1 MTGPAATPGPSEGG
15 EPLNIMIV
23 DDHPVVRVG
32 LQALIETAEDGAD
45 INVVASMADPD
56 EAVAKVRELQSTPQ
70 ALDVVL
76 MDLRFGEGP
85 TGPEG
90 AGGVRATRAIRA
102 IPGGPQVLVVTNYS
116 TDQDVVGAVSAG
128 AVGYLLK
135 DAPPA
140 EVLDGIR
147 RAARGESVMAPEV
160 MGKLMGQMTNPT
172 EALTPRESEVLALVG
187 EGKSNREIARE
198 LVLTEA
204 TVKSHL
210 SHVFRKLG
218 ATNRTSAV
226 AVARQRGIIS

>member
-1 MTGPAATPGPSEGG
+1 MNHAAQNSDHRAQAG
-15 EPLNIMIV
+15 LNVMIV

-32 LQALIETAEDGAD
+32 LQALIETAEDAAD
-45 INVVASMADPD
+45 IAVVASIADPD
-56 EAVAKVRELQSTPQ
+56 EAVVQVRELQGTEQ
-70 ALDVVL
+70 EIDVVL

-85 TGPEG
+85 AGTEL
-90 AGGVRATRAIRA
+90 AGGVRATQAIRA
-102 IPGGPQVLVVTNYS
+102 LPAGPQVLVVTNYS

-135 DAPPA
+135 DAPPS

-147 RAARGESVMAPEV
+147 RAARGESVMAPEI

-172 EALTPRESEVLALVG
+172 EALTRRELEVLVLVG
-187 EGKSNREIARE
+187 EGKSNRDIARE

-218 ATNRTSAV
+218 ANNRTSAV
-226 AVARQRGIIS
+226 AVARQRGIIA

>member
-1 MTGPAATPGPSEGG
+1 
-15 EPLNIMIV
+15 MIV

-32 LQALIETAEDGAD
+32 LQALIETAEDAAGID
-45 INVVASMADPD
+45 VVASIADPD
-56 EAVAKVRELQSTPQ
+56 EAVVQVRELQGTEQ
-70 ALDVVL
+70 EIDVVL

-85 TGPEG
+85 AGTEL
-90 AGGVRATRAIRA
+90 AGGARATQAICA
-102 IPGGPQVLVVTNYS
+102 IPDGPQVLVVTNYS

-135 DAPPA
+135 DAPPSK
-140 EVLDGIR
+140 VLDGIR
-147 RAARGESVMAPEV
+147 RAARGESVMAPEI

-172 EALTPRESEVLALVG
+172 EALTPRELEVLALVG
-187 EGKSNREIARE
+187 EGKSNRDIARQ

-218 ATNRTSAV
+218 ANNRTSAV
-226 AVARQRGIIS
+226 AVARQRGIIA

>member
-1 MTGPAATPGPSEGG
+1 
-15 EPLNIMIV
+15 MIV

-32 LQALIETAEDGAD
+32 LQALIETAEDAAD
-45 INVVASMADPD
+45 IAVVASIADPD
-56 EAVAKVRELQSTPQ
+56 EAVVQVRELQGTEQ
-70 ALDVVL
+70 EIDVVL

-85 TGPEG
+85 AGTEL
-90 AGGVRATRAIRA
+90 AGGVRATQAIRA
-102 IPGGPQVLVVTNYS
+102 LPAGPQVLVVTNYS

-135 DAPPA
+135 DAPPS

-147 RAARGESVMAPEV
+147 RAARGESVMAPEI

-172 EALTPRESEVLALVG
+172 EALTRRELEVLVLVG
-187 EGKSNREIARE
+187 EGKSNRDIARE

-218 ATNRTSAV
+218 ANNRTSAV
-226 AVARQRGIIS
+226 AVARQRGIIA

>member
-1 MTGPAATPGPSEGG
+1 
-15 EPLNIMIV
+15 MIV

-32 LQALIETAEDGAD
+32 LQALIETAEDAAGID
-45 INVVASMADPD
+45 VVASIADPD
-56 EAVAKVRELQSTPQ
+56 EAVVQVRKFQGTEQEI
-70 ALDVVL
+70 DVVL

-85 TGPEG
+85 AGAEL
-90 AGGVRATRAIRA
+90 AGGVRATQAIHA
-102 IPGGPQVLVVTNYS
+102 IPDGPQVLVVTNYS

-135 DAPPA
+135 DAPPS

-147 RAARGESVMAPEV
+147 RAARGESVMAPEI

-172 EALTPRESEVLALVG
+172 EALTPRELEVLALVG
-187 EGKSNREIARE
+187 EGKSNRDIARQ

-218 ATNRTSAV
+218 ANNRTSAV
-226 AVARQRGIIS
+226 AVARQRGIIA

>member
-1 MTGPAATPGPSEGG
+1 
-15 EPLNIMIV
+15 MIV

-32 LQALIETAEDGAD
+32 LQAHIETAEDAAGID
-45 INVVASMADPD
+45 VVASIADPD
-56 EAVAKVRELQSTPQ
+56 EAVVQVRELQGTEQ
-70 ALDVVL
+70 EIDVVL

-85 TGPEG
+85 GGTEL
-90 AGGVRATRAIRA
+90 AGGVRAPQAIRA
-102 IPGGPQVLVVTNYS
+102 IPDGPQVLVVTNYS

-135 DAPPA
+135 DAPPS

-147 RAARGESVMAPEV
+147 RAARGESVMAPEI

-172 EALTPRESEVLALVG
+172 EALTPRELEVLALVG
-187 EGKSNREIARE
+187 EGKSNRDIARQ

-218 ATNRTSAV
+218 ANNRTSAV
-226 AVARQRGIIS
+226 AVARQRGVIA

>member
-1 MTGPAATPGPSEGG
+1 MKHAAQTPGREAQPG
-15 EPLNIMIV
+15 LNIMIV

-32 LQALIETAEDGAD
+32 LQALIETAEDAAG
-45 INVVASMADPD
+45 INVVASIADPD
-56 EAVAKVRELQSTPQ
+56 EAVVQVRELQGTEQ
-70 ALDVVL
+70 EIDVVL

-85 TGPEG
+85 AGTEL
-90 AGGVRATRAIRA
+90 AGGVRATQAIRA
-102 IPGGPQVLVVTNYS
+102 IPDGPQVLVVTNYS

-135 DAPPA
+135 DAPPS

-147 RAARGESVMAPEV
+147 RAARGESVMAPEI

-172 EALTPRESEVLALVG
+172 EALTPRELEVLALVG
-187 EGKSNREIARE
+187 EGKSNRDIARQ

-218 ATNRTSAV
+218 ANNRTSAV
-226 AVARQRGIIS
+226 AVARQRGIIA